1 MSEGDVPIRRV
12 PVPSGTRVA
21 SGTTNA
27 YVVGERRVVIVDPA
41 GRSDRLER
49 FVDDRTVEAIA
60 VTHAHSDHVGMVDA
74 YASRFDAPTV
84 ALEGW
89 GDRFTRRVGR
99 PPDRTVA
106 DGGSLSLTD
115 SVDLHAFATPGHAPD
130 HVVWVLGNE
139 AIAGDLVMAEGSV
152 YVGGEDG
159 DMAAYLESLRRLADL
174 GATRLHPG
182 HGPVVDD
189 PDRTV
194 EGLLEHRLDRER
206 EIRETVEAGHTA
218 VPAIVDAIYDRDI
231 EHVRDLAE
239 ATVIAH
245 LEKLHA
251 EGAVSWDGDRAT
263 PTRVV
268 DGD

>member
-1 MSEGDVPIRRV
+1 MSEGGVPIRRV
-12 PVPSGTRVA
+12 QVPSGTRVA

-27 YVVGERRVVIVDPA
+27 YVVGDRRVVIVDPA
-41 GRSDRLER
+41 GRSERLER
-49 FVDDRTVEAIA
+49 LVDDRTVEAIV
-60 VTHAHSDHVGMVDA
+60 VTHAHSDHVGMVDE

-89 GDRFTRRVGR
+89 RDRFARRVGR
-99 PPDRTVA
+99 PPDRTVP
-106 DGGSLSLTD
+106 DGGSLSLSD
-115 SVDLHAFATPGHAPD
+115 GVDLLAVATPGHAPD
-130 HVVWVLGNE
+130 HVLWVVGDE
-139 AIAGDLVMAEGSV
+139 AISGDLVMAEGSV

-159 DMAAYLESLRRLADL
+159 DMAAYFESLRKLVDL

-182 HGPVVDD
+182 HGPAVDD

-194 EGLLEHRLDRER
+194 AGLLEHRLDRER
-206 EIRETVEAGHTA
+206 EIREAVEDGLTA
-218 VPAIVDAIYDRDI
+218 VPAIVDAIYERDI

-251 EGAVSWDGDRAT
+251 DGAVSWDGDRAT
-263 PTRVV
+263 PARVV